1 MQEDLFAEPGDGP
14 NHNDNNLNTNSNM
27 NQNPPAPLP
36 YPAQAPPEPSSSAS
50 AFELE
55 PSEFDDV
62 EIGAGQGQTPSKMDR
77 IRRGIKDYSTVS
89 SPGTPSQMDD
99 PELNMARSSSLLAED
114 LNGVMQ
120 GVPQGHGQG
129 LTSLRSPGTP
139 TESSSSKPTFL
150 TSLDLSA
157 IEQLDADYERALM
170 TREIGWNARY
180 ISVRQNS
187 GLSLWFFFVYIIVG
201 VIVFDLNT
209 DWTLEESLLFS
220 MVRLRFLNEILWK
233 KMPHLSLSHLSHLS
247 HVDSP
252 SL

>member
-1 MQEDLFAEPGDGP
+1 MQEDLFAESGDGP
-14 NHNDNNLNTNSNM
+14 NQDNDNNLNANSNM
-27 NQNPPAPLP
+27 NQNPPASLP
-36 YPAQAPPEPSSSAS
+36 YPAQAPPEPPSSAS

-62 EIGAGQGQTPSKMDR
+62 EIGAGQGQIPSKMDR

-89 SPGTPSQMDD
+89 GPGTPSKDD
-99 PELNMARSSSLLAED
+99 PELNLARSSSLLAED

-120 GVPQGHGQG
+120 GVPQRHSQG
-129 LTSLRSPGTP
+129 LTSPRPPGTP
-139 TESSSSKPTFL
+139 TESSSSRPTFL

-187 GLSLWFFFVYIIVG
+187 GLSLWCFFVYIIVG

-220 MVRLRFLNEILWK
+220 MVRLSFLNKIFWK
-233 KMPHLSLSHLSHLS
+233 EMPHVSLFHLSHLS